1 MPATAVN
8 SVIPYRVKRSRH
20 TKYWPDD
27 VRREQNGD
35 MARAWQLH
43 TIDGTMV
50 YQNAVCDVCALRMT
64 MEDVPADVA
73 EVGYTARLLD
83 VQTGGGLAE
92 CYDPRHPATRRV
104 MRRYIRAQHQFL
116 LDLGL
121 ACGGEVGSEDYVSQL
136 AFTEGLMSP
145 PWLRGPDA
153 GRRMNTLY
161 YGDEIPA
168 VITNYMLNPRH
179 RLPLWELTYHDC
191 TVSYWYWGD
200 SSNGC
205 PELMPL
211 RDLFNALY
219 GLPPL
224 YSLNV
229 TQWRRLRTVV
239 AASYRRAT
247 AVAARVGLL
256 PMTAFEWLTEDR
268 LVQRT
273 VFGGE
278 YAVTVNFS
286 NRPYETPQGTIQPL
300 DFRLEELNK

>member
-1 MPATAVN
+1 
-8 SVIPYRVKRSRH
+8 
-20 TKYWPDD
+20 
-27 VRREQNGD
+27 
-35 MARAWQLH
+35 
-43 TIDGTMV
+43 
-50 YQNAVCDVCALRMT
+50 
-64 MEDVPADVA
+64 
-73 EVGYTARLLD
+73 
-83 VQTGGGLAE
+83 
-92 CYDPRHPATRRV
+92 
-104 MRRYIRAQHQFL
+104 
-116 LDLGL
+116 
-121 ACGGEVGSEDYVSQL
+121 
-136 AFTEGLMSP
+136 
-145 PWLRGPDA
+145 
-153 GRRMNTLY
+153 
-161 YGDEIPA
+161 
-168 VITNYMLNPRH
+168 
-179 RLPLWELTYHDC
+179 
-191 TVSYWYWGD
+191 
-200 SSNGC
+200 
-205 PELMPL
+205 MPL

-229 TQWRRLRTVV
+229 TQWRQLRTVV

>member
-1 MPATAVN
+1 M
-8 SVIPYRVKRSRH
+8 
-20 TKYWPDD
+20 
-27 VRREQNGD
+27 
-35 MARAWQLH
+35 
-43 TIDGTMV
+43 
-50 YQNAVCDVCALRMT
+50 
-64 MEDVPADVA
+64 
-73 EVGYTARLLD
+73 
-83 VQTGGGLAE
+83 
-92 CYDPRHPATRRV
+92 
-104 MRRYIRAQHQFL
+104 
-116 LDLGL
+116 
-121 ACGGEVGSEDYVSQL
+121 
-136 AFTEGLMSP
+136 
-145 PWLRGPDA
+145 RGPDA